1 MLSFFDFNESLSAL
15 FLLECLQMFML
26 ITILGVLYE

>member
-1 MLSFFDFNESLSAL
+1 MLSFFGFNESLSAL

-26 ITILGVLYE
+26 ITFFRCVL